1 MDVKI
6 GIVHSPR
13 ELTIDSAQ
21 SATEVAQLIS
31 SALADDSVLTLL
43 DSKDRQYLIPASR
56 IAYIEIGSSDTRRVG
71 FAG

>member
-13 ELTIDSAQ
+13 ELNIDSAQ
-21 SATEVAQLIS
+21 SASEVAQLIS
-31 SALADDSVLTLL
+31 AALAGDSVLSLI
-43 DSKDRQYLIPASR
+43 DSKDRQYVIPASR
-56 IAYIEIGSSDTRRVG
+56 IAYVEIGSSDTRRVG

>member
-21 SATEVAQLIS
+21 SATEIAQLIS
-31 SALADDSVLTLL
+31 SALADDSVLSLV
-43 DSKDRQYLIPASR
+43 DSKERQYLIPASR
-56 IAYIEIGSSDTRRVG
+56 ISYVEIGSSDPRRVG
-71 FAG
+71 FSS